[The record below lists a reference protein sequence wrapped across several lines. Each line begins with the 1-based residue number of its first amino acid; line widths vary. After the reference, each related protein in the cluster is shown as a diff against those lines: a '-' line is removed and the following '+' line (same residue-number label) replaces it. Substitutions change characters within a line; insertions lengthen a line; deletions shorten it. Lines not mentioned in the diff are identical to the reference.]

1 MQTQIRHIDAMKKQ
15 SKLVAFGTLRML
27 ILLALVPTGMTALQ
41 VHAQTQIAEA
51 VIKGL
56 PDAPAPQNASRAD
69 QSRRPA
75 PVPLAQGNATL
86 AGTVTDSDMAGI
98 PGATVELL
106 GEGGELYKSGMTDEG
121 GVFQFHGIPGGNYRL
136 FVERKGFSQTVT
148 ERLSVAEGEAL
159 EAPPVRLTVASD
171 ATEIT
176 VRPTEVIAEEQI
188 RAQEQQR
195 VFGLFPN
202 FYVSYVWDAAPMNA
216 KQKYKLASHKMFDPM
231 TFVEVSIAAGIQQA
245 ADTHSDFGQGAEG
258 YAKRWGAQFANGRTG
273 ELLGR
278 AVFASIF
285 RQDPRYFYQGS
296 GSKQSR
302 AFHAIGSA
310 FVARSD
316 KGTTM
321 PNFAYLLGNL
331 SSGALSN
338 LYYPSNDRGAGLV
351 FQNAAIG
358 IGGRAMQNLIRE
370 FISKQLTTHVPG
382 NGKPAA
388 GTE

>member
-15 SKLVAFGTLRML
+15 SKLVAFGSLRTL

-106 GEGGELYKSGMTDEG
+106 GEGGEFYKSGTTDEG

-136 FVERKGFSQTVT
+136 FVERKGFSQTIT
-148 ERLSVAEGEAL
+148 ERLTVAEGEAV

-216 KQKYKLASHKMFDPM
+216 KQKYKLALHKMFDPM

-245 ADTHSDFGQGAEG
+245 ANTHSDFGQGAEG

-278 AVFASIF
+278 AVFASVF
-285 RQDPRYFYQGS
+285 HQDPRYFYQGS
-296 GSKQSR
+296 GSTRSR

-321 PNFAYLLGNL
+321 PNYAYLLGNI

-338 LYYPSNDRGAGLV
+338 LYYPSNDRGAGLI

-370 FISKQLTTHVPG
+370 FVTKQLTSHVPG
-382 NGKPAA
+382 SGKPAA
-388 GTE
+388 GTQ

>member
-1 MQTQIRHIDAMKKQ
+1 MRHINAVKKQ
-15 SKLVAFGTLRML
+15 SKLAAYRTLRML
-27 ILLALVPTGMTALQ
+27 ILLALVPTGTAVLQ
-41 VHAQTQIAEA
+41 VHAQTQIAGA
-51 VIKGL
+51 VVKGL

-106 GEGGELYKSGMTDEG
+106 GEGGELYKSGTTDEG

-148 ERLSVAEGEAL
+148 ERLTVAEGEAL

-202 FYVSYVWDAAPMNA
+202 FYVSFVWDAAPMNA
-216 KQKYKLASHKMFDPM
+216 KQKYKLALHKMFDPM

-278 AVFASIF
+278 AVFASMF

-296 GSKQSR
+296 GSTRSR

-310 FVARSD
+310 FIARSD

-321 PNFAYLLGNL
+321 PNYAYLLGNL

-338 LYYPSNDRGAGLV
+338 LYYPANDRGAGLI

-370 FISKQLTTHVPG
+370 FVTKQLTSHVPG
-382 NGKPAA
+382 NGKPE
-388 GTE
+388 GTP

>member
-1 MQTQIRHIDAMKKQ
+1 MQTKMRHINAVKKQ
-15 SKLVAFGTLRML
+15 SKLAAYRTLRML
-27 ILLALVPTGMTALQ
+27 ILLALVPTGTAVLQ
-41 VHAQTQIAEA
+41 VHAQTQIAGA
-51 VIKGL
+51 VVKGL

-106 GEGGELYKSGMTDEG
+106 GEGGELYKSGTTDEG

-148 ERLSVAEGEAL
+148 ERLTVAEGEAL

-202 FYVSYVWDAAPMNA
+202 FYVSFVWDAAPMNA
-216 KQKYKLASHKMFDPM
+216 KQKYKLALHKMFDPM

-278 AVFASIF
+278 AVFASMF

-296 GSKQSR
+296 GSTRSR

-310 FVARSD
+310 FIARSD

-321 PNFAYLLGNL
+321 PNYAYLLGNL

-338 LYYPSNDRGAGLV
+338 LYYPANDRGAGLI

-370 FISKQLTTHVPG
+370 FVTKQLTSHVPG
-382 NGKPAA
+382 NGKPE
-388 GTE
+388 GTP